1 MFNHSIVR
9 DYLSSL
15 QTVAVRGVVVLLLSG
30 WLAGWLAG
38 GGVLV
43 MSTCVYVCV
52 CVSRVL
58 FEHLL
63 MSTRLATIEFHTIQV
78 TCYFYYY

>member
-43 MSTCVYVCV
+43 ITCVYMCV
-52 CVSRVL
+52 CVRW
-58 FEHLL
+58 
-63 MSTRLATIEFHTIQV
+63 RLCFNIG
-78 TCYFYYY
+78 C